1 VSHDDD
7 DPEGASAVGDGY
19 PHGELADALA
29 ELLVGIWQIK
39 QTNLSATEPAVAAEQ
54 TTSGDE
60 RLIV

>member
-7 DPEGASAVGDGY
+7 DPEGAKAIGDDY
-19 PHGELADALA
+19 QHGELADALA

-54 TTSGDE
+54 VTSGTKG
-60 RLIV
+60 